1 MEERLFEE
9 AKSLYLALNQHSEP
23 GSKPYEVDEG
33 KPDNIHMKDVKKNF
47 FFFKNSQIVR
57 Y

>member
-33 KPDNIHMKDVKKNF
+33 KPDNIHMKDVKNF
-47 FFFKNSQIVR
+47 FFSKIAKSLDIS
-57 Y
+57 